1 MIIRKP
7 RQGRRWGAATVET
20 AVVMIPLVMLLF
32 GVFEYGRLLMA
43 WNLLNNS
50 AREGCRFALANN
62 TQYSTSALF
71 STAVTSQVTSR
82 MGGQDTKAFTGFT
95 VTVTGT
101 HNGSNVSDLTTLVPG
116 DPITVTVT
124 GNYHFMNVIPYIRM
138 TTALPI
144 TSAVTMLCEGGA

>member
-1 MIIRKP
+1 MVIRKH
-7 RQGRRWGAATVET
+7 RGGRRWGASTVET
-20 AVVMIPLVMLLF
+20 AVIMIPLVMILF

-50 AREGCRFALANN
+50 AREGCRYALANN
-62 TQYSTSALF
+62 TTYTTSAAF
-71 STAVTSQVTSR
+71 TTAVTSAVTSR
-82 MGGQDTKAFTGFT
+82 MGGQDTKAYTGFT

-101 HNGSNVSDLTTLVPG
+101 HNGASVSDLTTLVPG
-116 DPITVTVT
+116 DMITVSVT
-124 GNYHFMNVIPYIRM
+124 GNYHFMNVIPYIKM